1 MLLRIDYRSEG
12 LKLHVTVRIGILWS
26 LCLELSRRATG
37 DQTQLQGLGAVK

>member
-26 LCLELSRRATG
+26 LCLELGMS
-37 DQTQLQGLGAVK
+37 LSLLK

>member
-26 LCLELSRRATG
+26 LCLELHAG
-37 DQTQLQGLGAVK
+37 LQAIRHIYKALER